1 MDHPDA
7 ISFDSNPYLRHEAQI
22 WELDCLA
29 EQEIRSW
36 IKMIIMGW
44 FNAYGSSTPHRKFA
58 ANESWRGHYMHPY
71 SSSVRSDSPD
81 VEVYDACSALPR
93 VDNWKPDQTAMV
105 DCSSPS
111 EFSPSSSSRES
122 TPEKSDEGVRIG
134 CPPATLVSPS
144 SSRESTSELPELSSP
159 PQKRCIRRSAR
170 TRPATSEV
178 TRPSPTPSP
187 VSAFKHPWQKS
198 SASSSA
204 SPTSSS
210 TRSTQ
215 PQPNP
220 TRTGGSLPPGAFW
233 DRRTG
238 TPVAHCGLPGC
249 TQKCRSAAD
258 VRRHRESLA
267 HRAEEADALKRHLGA
282 KSAARCG
289 EPGMGARRDEF
300 LGTEAA
306 REAQRAGKP
315 DRVVIALY
323 NTFLGGISTKTGSLK
338 TGGRKRY

>member
-29 EQEIRSW
+29 EQEIRAQH
-36 IKMIIMGW
+36 IQEDFGLECDVGRLVDEDDYHGW
-44 FNAYGSSTPHRKFA
+44 FNAGYAYGSSTPHRKFA
-58 ANESWRGHYMHPY
+58 ANESWGGHYMHSD

-93 VDNWKPDQTAMV
+93 MKNWKPDQNAMV
-105 DCSSPS
+105 GCSSPS
-111 EFSPSSSSRES
+111 EFSSSSSSRES
-122 TPEKSDEGVRIG
+122 TPEKSNDGVRTG
-134 CPPATLVSPS
+134 CPPATLISPS

-170 TRPATSEV
+170 TRPATS
-178 TRPSPTPSP
+178 
-187 VSAFKHPWQKS
+187 KKS

-220 TRTGGSLPPGAFW
+220 TRTGGGLPPGAFW

-238 TPVAHCGLPGC
+238 TPVVHCGLPGC

-267 HRAEEADALKRHLGA
+267 HRAEKRYACPGCPMRFTREDALKRHLSA
-282 KSAARCG
+282 KSAAR
-289 EPGMGARRDEF
+289 
-300 LGTEAA
+300 
-306 REAQRAGKP
+306 
-315 DRVVIALY
+315 
-323 NTFLGGISTKTGSLK
+323 
-338 TGGRKRY
+338 